1 LAPQAN
7 RRHLE
12 VTIAVTG
19 NQPLPTQ
26 PLTID
31 DLVPRARSLA

>member
-19 NQPLPTQ
+19 NQPLPT
-26 PLTID
+26 TID